1 MQTHQQLTHFAGFDW
16 AKNHHGII
24 VIDAKG
30 QIVADF
36 RIDHTASGWKLW
48 GEKIAAYPKLGV
60 AIETSFGSA
69 FEQLMESGVAV
80 YPVNPMNAKRYRER
94 KWEKFLHS
102 HRLYRSQTYQ
112 ARIAAFEKAGE
123 WKVSA
128 PLVGAKSLYA
138 VARCKQLRV
147 LQGQLDEMWQT

>member
-48 GEKIAAYPKLGV
+48 GEKIAAYPKL
-60 AIETSFGSA
+60 
-69 FEQLMESGVAV
+69 GVAV